1 MTDFETN
8 IFQNQLVI
16 MPTKHF
22 SRTVIDKNICLCI
35 VIVNHTEM
43 SLISSKFYFTNISH
57 YVIIK
62 S

>member
-22 SRTVIDKNICLCI
+22 SRIIIDKNICLCI
-35 VIVNHTEM
+35 KMFNHIEM
-43 SLISSKFYFTNISH
+43 SLISSNFYFTNISH
-57 YVIIK
+57 HVIIK